1 MYKVIKTYQIRLNP
15 TTEQIVQLN
24 ELSVVKNLLYNK
36 IIQEQIKEHETNN
49 KIHSEF
55 DLNKLITIWRNEENS
70 EFKKLN
76 SKACQTISKQVFGS
90 YRSFF
95 NLIKKDKSARPPK
108 LIENINEYKT
118 LVYNQSGWSFKTKLN
133 KHILINGILIK
144 YSDGNRFPN
153 LNELNI
159 KEIKIKKI
167 LDKWLMDFSVE
178 YSIEHDDVITVKNKI
193 LALDLGLKTL
203 ATGIDTD
210 GNLIMINNKTYKTNN
225 YFNKQINKVKSKLS
239 KKIKYSKSYN
249 KLNKIKTKL
258 YNKKNAQIKQTL
270 HIQSKNI
277 SDMNYKTIVIGDLTV
292 KKLMSTEGINSGYKG
307 KGKRKSFNDSN
318 ISMFISLLSYKC
330 QSKNTE
336 IIKISEA
343 YTTQTNCLTGH
354 LFEKHVDI
362 KDREVS
368 LNKSITIDRDLNA
381 AINIYKRY
389 EKNHLALVNEPLNVF
404 NVVNKY
410 NLLTKSSV

>member
-24 ELSVVKNLLYNK
+24 ELSVIKNLLYNK

-49 KIHSEF
+49 RIHSEF
-55 DLNKLITIWRNEENS
+55 DLNKLITVWRNEPES

-76 SKACQTISKQVFGS
+76 SKACQTVAKQVFSS

-108 LIENINEYKT
+108 LIENVNEFNT
-118 LVYNQSGWSFKTKLN
+118 LIYNQSGWAFKSKLD
-133 KHILINGILIK
+133 KTISINGILIK
-144 YSDGNRFPN
+144 YSDGDRFTN
-153 LNELNI
+153 ISELNI
-159 KEIKIKKI
+159 KDIKVKQK
-167 LDKWLMDFSVE
+167 LGKWLMDFSVE
-178 YSIEHDDVITVKNKI
+178 YDITCDEFITVKNKI
-193 LALDLGLKTL
+193 LAIDLGLKTL

-210 GNLIMINNKTYKTNN
+210 GNMITIPNKVYKINK

-239 KKIKYSKSYN
+239 SKVKYSKSHN
-249 KLNKIKTKL
+249 KLKIVKNKL
-258 YNKKNAQIKQTL
+258 YNKKSEQIKQTL
-270 HIQSKNI
+270 HIQSKEI
-277 SDMNYKTIVIGDLTV
+277 SDMNYKTIVIGNLTV
-292 KKLMSTEGINSGYKG
+292 KKLMSTDGINSGYKG
-307 KGKRKSFNDSN
+307 KSKRKSFNDSS
-318 ISMFISLLSYKC
+318 ISMFTAFLSYKC

-354 LFEKHVDI
+354 LFEKHVEI
-362 KDREVS
+362 SDREVS
-368 LNKSITIDRDLNA
+368 LNNLITIDRDLNA

-389 EKNHLALVNEPLNVF
+389 ENNHLALVNEPLDVSS
-404 NVVNKY
+404 VVNRY